1 MAKIDNIGLNSDE
14 LKSEEKYGK
23 FNEFVDAD
31 DTFAFGDED
40 DDMTN
45 EMNSLDFGSDSYAF
59 NADPISVD
67 PISNDEPASV
77 DEPADSIL
85 LDSDMPEFSEAGS
98 DDLNTQVDNAPEE
111 VISTENVSAP
121 EEKNSNEELNSNEEA
136 SSPSAEEMDAESKA
150 RQELIELINQ
160 SMKAEKKAE
169 AIEDDEEPVER
180 KSFSDTDAEE
190 GVEIVIDDLFPEHPS
205 VIDLEKSKEQKKVKK
220 EKATEVK
227 AETPKADEEKE
238 EKKKKFPFLLLVAI
252 LAGVILIA
260 GGLWFA
266 DSKLHFISSSPK
278 DSTEEAQLKRR
289 RDFYDDRVSKAAK
302 PKVDTAAQDSAKAAQ
317 DSILAEQRRI
327 QDSIET
333 AELRKQIEQEK
344 KDIAA
349 AEKLAKQEEIK
360 AKKAAAAEKSRE
372 LKAKQKAEKES
383 RKAQLANMK
392 AERAAKLKA
401 EHEEKIKAEKADKAE
416 KNKALRAERDRKIA
430 EAKAKKEAEK
440 AKIEES
446 KRAKQ
451 ESQRSKKE
459 TPKLAKKEQS
469 IAKKQETDNIK
480 DAEFTVQVYAS
491 PSREDAVNWLNKV
504 NRKVG
509 GQATMSTQIK
519 RDVKWYR
526 IRFGIFK
533 SREEAEDA
541 ARKAGFN
548 QVWIDR
554 VK

>member
-45 EMNSLDFGSDSYAF
+45 EMDSLDFGADSYAF
-59 NADPISVD
+59 NADPITVD
-67 PISNDEPASV
+67 PISDDEPASA

-98 DDLNTQVDNAPEE
+98 DDLNTQVYSAPEE

-121 EEKNSNEELNSNEEA
+121 EELNSNEES

-160 SMKAEKKAE
+160 SMKAEKKAAPAE
-169 AIEDDEEPVER
+169 EDDEPVER
-180 KSFSDTDAEE
+180 KSFSDIAAEE

-205 VIDLEKSKEQKKVKK
+205 VIDLEKFKEQKKEEKIK

-317 DSILAEQRRI
+317 DRILAEQRRI

-401 EHEEKIKAEKADKAE
+401 EQEEKIKAEKADKAE

-446 KRAKQ
+446 QRAKQ

-526 IRFGIFK
+526 IRFGKFK

-541 ARKAGFN
+541 ARRAGFN